1 VARVDPARAGVE
13 PREMRLPTEMEFP
26 LVALWQV
33 WRPGPRL
40 RLVEMP

>member
-1 VARVDPARAGVE
+1 
-13 PREMRLPTEMEFP
+13 MEFP